1 VTKKN
6 SKPKVKSPKKPSKPS
21 KPKSP
26 KLPKLPPKVIVS
38 ARVSTDTKKALAAV
52 GKRLKHDNIS
62 ETVARAID
70 YYLENGVSV
79 PLA

>member
-6 SKPKVKSPKKPSKPS
+6 SKPKVKSPKKPS

-38 ARVSTDTKKALAAV
+38 ARVSTDVKKALAAV

-62 ETVARAID
+62 ETVAKAID
-70 YYLENGVSV
+70 YYLNHQGDSE
-79 PLA
+79 